1 MKIENANNLK
11 PSKNE
16 ISHIQNLMFNEKF
29 GKQMVHQW
37 SIYFT
42 GTEYVLAKGKL
53 FHEKQNHEIVMKSKS
68 YERIAK
74 FLTNGK

>member
-1 MKIENANNLK
+1 MRIQNAKDLK
-11 PSKNE
+11 PTINT

-29 GKQMVHQW
+29 GKKMVHQW
-37 SIYFT
+37 SVYFT
-42 GTEYVLAKGKL
+42 GTEYVLAKGML

-68 YERIAK
+68 YETIAK